1 MASKDLIKE
10 FCRDYLTWMGD
21 GGPDDFDLLFKR
33 EIESGKIK
41 SWDECSSDEEREQLR
56 QEYCIRKCLE
66 YLIPKKRQKLQE
78 IWSAAT
84 MQLARNRALIREC
97 AFYLN
102 ELKKL
107 AEKKNFVYEDTYKE
121 NDLFRLEMPKD
132 SEEKVPVDEDLVISY
147 IETALF
153 RERDTRF
160 IERLQKVLDLYNEVT
175 SIGEKNARE
184 SI

>member
-1 MASKDLIKE
+1 MASKELLKE
-10 FCRDYLTWMGD
+10 YYRGYWMGSESD
-21 GGPDDFDLLFKR
+21 KFDIQYKKDV
-33 EIESGKIK
+33 ESGKIK
-41 SWDECSSDEEREQLR
+41 SWDECSSDKEREQLR

-66 YLIPKKRQKLQE
+66 FLIPEKRQKLQE
-78 IWSAAT
+78 IWSAAN
-84 MQLARNRALIREC
+84 MQLARNQALIREC

-107 AEKKNFVYEDTYKE
+107 SEKKDFVYEDTYKE

-132 SEEKVPVDEDLVISY
+132 SEERVPVDEDLVISY

-160 IERLQKVLDLYNEVT
+160 IERLQKVLDTYNELT
-175 SIGEKNARE
+175 STGGKDAQE
-184 SI
+184 SV